1 MHGRSMAQQTT
12 EDYLRGQAQQPGR
25 GQQHVQ
31 TPGKD
36 QKNKKKEQVDRNS
49 ASKEQQQQQQQ
60 QQQQRHQ
67 LSTAEPLPFGRPRP
81 VRMEPPMILGSFAG
95 RTTAGDTSGGSY
107 EPVTASVAVAHRESD
122 GAPAVPNRNDRTRS
136 CSSQS
141 NSSSSGSI
149 SSSGSGGSSDNTSG
163 RGSLSAWEARSKLPF
178 HMLPFE
184 VQAYHLQQLNQPRL
198 HLHNSQN
205 DTGRGSG
212 GGDGESSPPT
222 APMLPAEEE
231 CAVVESA
238 WFPLMPPA
246 MAGEAR
252 PASASPSTQRAELG
266 AESDVG
272 PLHADRGSLGLVEN
286 GAMTMHAWEWD
297 TREEGHHQRNIVHLM
312 ASLSLRR
319 TSLNSTATTNT
330 ASTTFATSSTSASSC
345 EGGSE
350 GEAEGP
356 SLPGCSCLPSG
367 SPSAFRP
374 PPTPPRRPDS
384 GAKSTAAAVTVPRAR
399 RQDHR
404 SRQRQHP
411 AAEAAVRVLGGGG
424 GDDDVNP
431 KAKTTK
437 ALACVAL
444 SGFVPGGGAAVVQ
457 ELSLDLSNAC
467 RALASWSLT
476 VTQVMAEEEEHSG
489 KLLPARLA
497 DHIWPGSSALALR
510 QRGERGGG
518 KDGGQGGGGSQAAG
532 ARLEPR
538 RRITRVKVK
547 SDIGVTAASW
557 PSTMRRL
564 EFGGRF
570 NSPVEGIDL
579 PASLEV
585 IRFGDRFNQ
594 PVSRVRWPA
603 ALLELV
609 FGNDFN
615 QPASGMDLPAG
626 LRRLD
631 FGGRFNFSVSAVDL
645 PEELRELRFGQ
656 GFNREIS
663 NVRWPPLLSRL
674 DFCGELQQRV
684 EDVAW
689 PGTLRYLALL
699 GDFNQPIDAVK
710 WPAGLTTVRFGD
722 RFQQPLAAA
731 GAARWPPCLERIV
744 LGRGYSKSLSGCVPL
759 PEEDGSACRSLSCA
773 RGDGGGGGLSQPVSS
788 RRAPRVVV
796 KCGDDDGDDGD
807 DCGNNGVMMLAR
819 EGPLPTAEE
828 DQGLARY
835 AVEMTTA
842 AAAVSAEGERPVLDG
857 GGGDDE
863 HYWDD
868 EEGAEEGERGLPCL
882 DVFGFEDCALDDM
895 GEAWDPCLPP
905 GSYDADDGAGRL
917 GF

>member
-1 MHGRSMAQQTT
+1 M
-12 EDYLRGQAQQPGR
+12 
-25 GQQHVQ
+25 
-31 TPGKD
+31 
-36 QKNKKKEQVDRNS
+36 
-49 ASKEQQQQQQQ
+49 
-60 QQQQRHQ
+60 
-67 LSTAEPLPFGRPRP
+67 
-81 VRMEPPMILGSFAG
+81 
-95 RTTAGDTSGGSY
+95 
-107 EPVTASVAVAHRESD
+107 
-122 GAPAVPNRNDRTRS
+122 
-136 CSSQS
+136 
-141 NSSSSGSI
+141 
-149 SSSGSGGSSDNTSG
+149 
-163 RGSLSAWEARSKLPF
+163 SAWEARSKLPF

-184 VQAYHLQQLNQPRL
+184 VQAYHLQQLNQQRL
-198 HLHNSQN
+198 HLHTSQN
-205 DTGRGSG
+205 DTSRANG
-212 GGDGESSPPT
+212 GGDGESSTPP

-246 MAGEAR
+246 MAGEAP
-252 PASASPSTQRAELG
+252 PASASPSTQCAELG
-266 AESDVG
+266 ADVG
-272 PLHADRGSLGLVEN
+272 PLYADRASLGLVEN
-286 GAMTMHAWEWD
+286 GAMHTWEWD
-297 TREEGHHQRNIVHLM
+297 TREEGHQQRKIVHLM
-312 ASLSLRR
+312 ASRSLRR
-319 TSLNSTATTNT
+319 ISLKSTATTNT

-350 GEAEGP
+350 GEAEGQ
-356 SLPGCSCLPSG
+356 SVPGCSCLSSG

-374 PPTPPRRPDS
+374 PLTPPRRPDS
-384 GAKSTAAAVTVPRAR
+384 GAKSTAAAVLVPRAR

-404 SRQRQHP
+404 RRQRQHP
-411 AAEAAVRVLGGGG
+411 AAEAAVSVPGGGG

-437 ALACVAL
+437 ALTCVAL

-476 VTQVMAEEEEHSG
+476 VARVMAEEEEHSG
-489 KLLPARLA
+489 ELMPARLA
-497 DHIWPGSSALALR
+497 NHIWPGSSALALR
-510 QRGERGGG
+510 KRGERGGG
-518 KDGGQGGGGSQAAG
+518 KDGGQVGCGTQAAG

-538 RRITRVKVK
+538 RRITRVKVE
-547 SDIGVTAASW
+547 SDIAVTAASW
-557 PSTMRRL
+557 PSTMRCL
-564 EFGGRF
+564 EFGDRF
-570 NSPVEGIDL
+570 NSPVEGVDL
-579 PASLEV
+579 PADLEV

-603 ALLELV
+603 ALRELV

-689 PGTLRYLALL
+689 PGSLTHLALL
-699 GDFNQPIDAVK
+699 GDFNQPIHAVK
-710 WPAGLTTVRFGD
+710 WPAGLTTVHFGD

-731 GAARWPPCLERIV
+731 GAAGWPPRMERIV
-744 LGRGYSKSLSGCVPL
+744 LGRGYSKNLSGCVPL
-759 PEEDGSACRSLSCA
+759 PVEDGSACRSLSCA
-773 RGDGGGGGLSQPVSS
+773 RGDDGGGGLSQPVSS
-788 RRAPRVVV
+788 RRAPCVVV
-796 KCGDDDGDDGD
+796 KCSDDDGDGD
-807 DCGNNGVMMLAR
+807 DCGSNGMMMLAR

-828 DQGLARY
+828 DQVLARY
-835 AVEMTTA
+835 AVETTTA
-842 AAAVSAEGERPVLDG
+842 AAAVSAEGEGPVLDG

-868 EEGAEEGERGLPCL
+868 EEGAEEGERELPCL
-882 DVFGFEDCALDDM
+882 DVFGFEDCALDDI
-895 GEAWDPCLPP
+895 GEAGDPCPPP
-905 GSYDADDGAGRL
+905 GSYDADDSTGHL

>member
-1 MHGRSMAQQTT
+1 MAQQTT
-12 EDYLRGQAQQPGR
+12 EDYLRGQPQQPGR
-25 GQQHVQ
+25 GQQHAQ

-36 QKNKKKEQVDRNS
+36 RKHTKKQQVARNS
-49 ASKEQQQQQQQ
+49 ASKEQQQQQQ
-60 QQQQRHQ
+60 RRRQ
-67 LSTAEPLPFGRPRP
+67 LSSAEPLPFGRPLP
-81 VRMEPPMILGSFAG
+81 VRTEPLMILGSFAA
-95 RTTAGDTSGGSY
+95 RTSGDKSGGSY
-107 EPVTASVAVAHRESD
+107 EPVTASAAVAHRESD
-122 GAPAVPNRNDRTRS
+122 GGAPAATNRNDRTRS

-141 NSSSSGSI
+141 SGSSSSGSI
-149 SSSGSGGSSDNTSG
+149 SSSGSDGSSDHASG
-163 RGSLSAWEARSKLPF
+163 RGSMSAWEVRSKLPF

-184 VQAYHLQQLNQPRL
+184 VQAYHLQQLNQQRL

-205 DTGRGSG
+205 GTGSASG
-212 GGDGESSPPT
+212 GGDGESSTPT

-252 PASASPSTQRAELG
+252 PTSASPSPQRAELG
-266 AESDVG
+266 AESEVG
-272 PLHADRGSLGLVEN
+272 PLHADRASLGLVEN
-286 GAMTMHAWEWD
+286 GAMHTWEGD
-297 TREEGHHQRNIVHLM
+297 TREEGHKQRNIVHLM

-319 TSLNSTATTNT
+319 TRLNSTATTNT
-330 ASTTFATSSTSASSC
+330 ASTTLATSSTSANPC

-356 SLPGCSCLPSG
+356 SLPGCSCLSSG
-367 SPSAFRP
+367 SPSGFRP
-374 PPTPPRRPDS
+374 PPTPLRRPDS
-384 GAKSTAAAVTVPRAR
+384 GAKSTAAAVPVLRVR

-404 SRQRQHP
+404 PRQRQHP
-411 AAEAAVRVLGGGG
+411 AAEASVSVLGGGG
-424 GDDDVNP
+424 GDDDANP
-431 KAKTTK
+431 KAKTSK
-437 ALACVAL
+437 ALTCVAL

-457 ELSLDLSNAC
+457 ELSLDLSNGC
-467 RALASWSLT
+467 RALASWSFT
-476 VTQVMAEEEEHSG
+476 VTRVMAEEEEHSG
-489 KLLPARLA
+489 ELMPARLA

-518 KDGGQGGGGSQAAG
+518 EDGGQGGGGTQAAG
-532 ARLEPR
+532 VRLEPR
-538 RRITRVKVK
+538 RRITRVKVE
-547 SDIGVTAASW
+547 SDIAVIAASW

-564 EFGGRF
+564 EFGDRF
-570 NSPVEGIDL
+570 NSPVEGVDL
-579 PASLEV
+579 PAGLEV
-585 IRFGDRFNQ
+585 IKFGDRFNQ

-603 ALLELV
+603 VLRELV

-626 LRRLD
+626 LHRLD

-645 PEELRELRFGQ
+645 PQELRELRFGH

-689 PGTLRYLALL
+689 PGSLSHLALL
-699 GDFNQPIDAVK
+699 GDFNQPIHAVK

-722 RFQQPLAAA
+722 RFQQPLEAA
-731 GAARWPPCLERIV
+731 GAAGWPPRLERIV

-773 RGDGGGGGLSQPVSS
+773 RGDDGGGGLSQPVSS

-796 KCGDDDGDDGD
+796 ICGDDDDDGD
-807 DCGNNGVMMLAR
+807 DCGNSGVMMLAR
-819 EGPLPTAEE
+819 ERPLPTAEE
-828 DQGLARY
+828 DQALARY
-835 AVEMTTA
+835 AVETTTA
-842 AAAVSAEGERPVLDG
+842 AAAVSAEGEGPVLDG
-857 GGGDDE
+857 GRGDDGQ
-863 HYWDD
+863 YWDD
-868 EEGAEEGERGLPCL
+868 EEGAEEVERELPCL

-895 GEAWDPCLPP
+895 GDAWDPCPP
-905 GSYDADDGAGRL
+905 PRSYDADDSAGRL